1 MKKCVLV
8 FFCFMFLIQASC
20 LAHKGITLTDGKFL
34 DRYQSLAYSLDT
46 DIAVEARIMQRL
58 PEKRNGNEIVYS
70 FVTNELTGV
79 AVFKD
84 SETNNIRYITFQS
97 YNEESNKSFPA
108 TVSCVMYGVGISP
121 SIAANITKQLAQRD
135 PEKEP
140 VMQSNGRYV
149 SIRGMFVPLVDED
162 TGVFISRSMVAD
174 APGKRSNVF
183 YVIYFQ
189 WDERLEWS
197 QQY

>member
-1 MKKCVLV
+1 MKKCILV

-20 LAHKGITLTDGKFL
+20 LAHKGVTLTDGKFL

-46 DIAVEARIMQRL
+46 DIAVEARIRQRL
-58 PEKRNGNEIVYS
+58 PEERNGGVIAYS

-84 SETNNIRYITFQS
+84 SETNNINQITFQS
-97 YNEESNKSFPA
+97 YDAESNKSFPA
-108 TVSCVMYGVGISP
+108 TVSCVMYGVGIPP

-140 VMQSNGRYV
+140 VMQSGGNYY
-149 SIRGMFVPLVDED
+149 SFRGMFVPLTDED
-162 TGVFISRSMVAD
+162 TGVFISRAMVAD
-174 APGKRSNVF
+174 TPGKRSNVV
-183 YVIYFQ
+183 YTIYFQ
-189 WDERLEWS
+189 WDKRLEWS